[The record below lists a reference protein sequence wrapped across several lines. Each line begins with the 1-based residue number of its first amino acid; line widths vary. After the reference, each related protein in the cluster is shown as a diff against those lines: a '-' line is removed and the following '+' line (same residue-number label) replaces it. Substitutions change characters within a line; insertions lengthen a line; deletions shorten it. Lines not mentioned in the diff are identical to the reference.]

1 MNEIEIASTLLKSFK
16 ISPNQAEKV
25 GIKVKKDG
33 QKRTAFDFLGQSHD
47 NINKLT
53 KLLPEIK
60 RIKLKTLLQLSNIA
74 KYEVYISRQMV
85 EIEEF
90 KKYESIKIPKDIDYK
105 KIKGLSNEALSK
117 LELVRPLNLLHA
129 SRIEGITPA
138 SMTLINLFLKR
149 NRLVT
154 KERNAKKTA

>member
-1 MNEIEIASTLLKSFK
+1 
-16 ISPNQAEKV
+16 
-25 GIKVKKDG
+25 
-33 QKRTAFDFLGQSHD
+33 
-47 NINKLT
+47 
-53 KLLPEIK
+53 
-60 RIKLKTLLQLSNIA
+60 
-74 KYEVYISRQMV
+74 MV

-90 KKYESIKIPKDIDYK
+90 KKYESIKIPKDFNYK

-138 SMTLINLFLKR
+138 AMTLINLFLKR

>member
-1 MNEIEIASTLLKSFK
+1 MPNK
-16 ISPNQAEKV
+16 IV
-25 GIKVKKDG
+25 
-33 QKRTAFDFLGQSHD
+33 TSH
-47 NINKLT
+47 NKNKLIS
-53 KLLPEIK
+53 LYPDIN
-60 RIKLKTLLQLSNIA
+60 RIKLKTLSQLSNIA
-74 KYEVYISRQMV
+74 KYEVYINRQMV

-90 KKYESIKIPKDIDYK
+90 KKYESIKIPKDINYK

-138 SMTLINLFLKR
+138 AMTLINLYLKR
-149 NRLVT
+149 NRLVI